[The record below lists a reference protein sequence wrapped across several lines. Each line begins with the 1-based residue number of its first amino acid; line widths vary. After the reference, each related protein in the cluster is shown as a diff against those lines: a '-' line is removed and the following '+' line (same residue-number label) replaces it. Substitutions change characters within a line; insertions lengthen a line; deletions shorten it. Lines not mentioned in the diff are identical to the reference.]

1 MTSLG
6 KYGQD
11 IFTLQSSFMEG
22 RPPKSVNMHWRRFKI
37 SQIPIDDPEAFEVWL
52 RNRWKEKDHYLD
64 YFSRTGEFP
73 SQDPWKA
80 KSSKE
85 IKEIKPA
92 RSIEAEVKSNSWGE
106 FLAIFA
112 PITAFLTVLFLFYG
126 ASIGAL
132 FEGTPKVN
140 NPPKLKQAQESGQ
153 LKDGAL
159 PQSLAKK
166 ALKNAR
172 AADPA
177 ASVASG
183 TSAGKPQYGEWDA
196 IRQTL
201 AERGLE
207 GKGIGSFAPKAPST
221 ADPVEGHRS
230 FSQPGTRKVT
240 GSSDSAA
247 TAAKAKQPLKLNMS
261 NDALRKLLEKN
272 LGKAKDS
279 KQLAQ
284 QTIRLA
290 NGQVIRANAP
300 ETTTVQNKSQPVKLA
315 NGLTVSG
322 PTPASPR
329 PGPVKL
335 ASGQTVLPK
344 GQASSEPS
352 RAKAVTTPEKPQLK
366 KSTAGPPKLRPLQT
380 STPVAQPAK
389 PKANPLPSTVLP
401 TQKKPQS
408 STATLLSQSTGPART
423 APSSATTPAASPGQS
438 LNAQKKSQQA
448 VAPAP
453 KSHLKPSPA
462 AKAKPIDAGKKMVKP
477 VQHSDGGWG
486 KGRTIPLTVHEPRG
500 PKEVSVHKEEAIEK
514 RKKATQ

>member
-1 MTSLG
+1 
-6 KYGQD
+6 
-11 IFTLQSSFMEG
+11 MEG
-22 RPPKSVNMHWRRFKI
+22 RPPKSVNMHWRRFRI
-37 SQIPIDDPEAFEVWL
+37 SEIPIDNPEAFEVWL

-64 YFSRTGEFP
+64 YFSRTGHFP
-73 SQDPWKA
+73 SQEPWKA

-85 IKEIKPA
+85 IREIKPA
-92 RSIEAEVKSNSWGE
+92 RAIEAEVKSGSWGE

-126 ASIGAL
+126 ASVGAL
-132 FEGTPKVN
+132 FEGLPKVN
-140 NPPKLKQAQESGQ
+140 NPPKLKQAQEAGQ

-230 FSQPGTRKVT
+230 FSQPGTRKST
-240 GSSDSAA
+240 ASSDSTA
-247 TAAKAKQPLKLNMS
+247 TAAKARQPLKLNMS
-261 NDALRKLLEKN
+261 DDALRKLLEKN

-290 NGQVIRANAP
+290 NGHVIKANAP
-300 ETTTVQNKSQPVKLA
+300 ETTAVQDREKSQPVKLA
-315 NGLTVSG
+315 NGLTISR
-322 PTPASPR
+322 PAPASPR

-335 ASGQTVLPK
+335 ASGQRVLPH
-344 GQASSEPS
+344 GRAASEPS
-352 RAKAVTTPEKPQLK
+352 KGKATPPEKPQLK
-366 KSTAGPPKLRPLQT
+366 KSTAGPPKLRPLRN
-380 STPVAQPAK
+380 STPVPQHAK
-389 PKANPLPSTVLP
+389 PQVKTMPSTVLP
-401 TQKKPQS
+401 AAKKTPP
-408 STATLLSQSTGPART
+408 STATPSLGTGPTRT
-423 APSSATTPAASPGQS
+423 TSSAVTPAQSPGQ
-438 LNAQKKSQQA
+438 LLH
-448 VAPAP
+448 AP
-453 KSHLKPSPA
+453 KKIGQQNRTAQNNVKATQAPK
-462 AKAKPIDAGKKMVKP
+462 AKATNTEKKATKP
-477 VQHSDGGWG
+477 VKHSDGGWG
-486 KGRTIPLTVHEPRG
+486 RGRTIPLNVAEPRG
-500 PKEVSVHKEEAIEK
+500 PKELSVQKEGAIEK
-514 RKKATQ
+514 RKLGTD